1 MGRAQGEVVVELH
14 QEVVVVELHQEMQQL
29 VELVVGVVKIQ
40 MLQCLEVVGL
50 GFLELEEY

>member
-1 MGRAQGEVVVELH
+1 MGRAQGE
-14 QEVVVVELHQEMQQL
+14 VVVELHQEMQQL

>member
-1 MGRAQGEVVVELH
+1 MGQAQGEVVVELH
-14 QEVVVVELHQEMQQL
+14 REVVVELHQEMQQL